1 MISLI
6 DEAIKGFL
14 ITEASLSDVDISF
27 EVPTKEWSG
36 GLDVTTTNLYLF
48 DIRENT
54 ELRKNQWEAVRNNNG
69 TITQQRPPAKIDLFY
84 IITAYSTSTQGNANI
99 LEHHLLSKILA
110 VVHNHFFIPQSYLTV
125 NFSDILPVPEIPL
138 EVVHPK
144 FLDEQGGFQLW
155 SAIDQFLKPAIYIKV
170 TVPIELQ
177 KEITT
182 TAVLTK
188 MMKYGQ
194 IVRKRSYE
202 LKIRPYTS
210 ASSFVQSDTISKVG
224 LTNTA
229 VYGVSEIRMDDE
241 NIKLNVATGLNQ
253 DNVLII
259 IDGKRTE
266 FCRIDTI
273 SAETI
278 NLKEALSF
286 EHPEGVELRRLDTD
300 NPQILSELKFVETV
314 PKGSDALM
322 VAGKEMQNL
331 KMGDIINVED
341 ADRSEYFQIT
351 AISAQRSGIEINDT
365 FMDIGGLVTNKVA
378 APIVGTNVILEAVLP
393 DTSRKVID
401 KRSTDEN
408 GNFLFKD
415 VVDGKYTIKADAEGY
430 QEKVV
435 DIDRISEA
443 KMKKLII
450 RLEIT

>member
-84 IITAYSTSTQGNANI
+84 MITAYSTSTQGNANI

-202 LKIRPYTS
+202 LKI
-210 ASSFVQSDTISKVG
+210 
-224 LTNTA
+224 
-229 VYGVSEIRMDDE
+229 
-241 NIKLNVATGLNQ
+241 
-253 DNVLII
+253 
-259 IDGKRTE
+259 
-266 FCRIDTI
+266 
-273 SAETI
+273 
-278 NLKEALSF
+278 
-286 EHPEGVELRRLDTD
+286 
-300 NPQILSELKFVETV
+300 
-314 PKGSDALM
+314 
-322 VAGKEMQNL
+322 
-331 KMGDIINVED
+331 
-341 ADRSEYFQIT
+341 
-351 AISAQRSGIEINDT
+351 SG
-365 FMDIGGLVTNKVA
+365 F
-378 APIVGTNVILEAVLP
+378 
-393 DTSRKVID
+393 
-401 KRSTDEN
+401 
-408 GNFLFKD
+408 
-415 VVDGKYTIKADAEGY
+415 
-430 QEKVV
+430 
-435 DIDRISEA
+435 
-443 KMKKLII
+443 
-450 RLEIT
+450 